1 MWNVVYHPIS
11 KLLIL
16 KATGA
21 NSSKAMIRS
30 TSVWRGGVGSST
42 TLFHGWPW
50 SRNVCASRPMHA
62 KRTICF
68 PLNRQLIPKVME
80 RRLLCPAYIDRKSN
94 VHSYRVQTIP
104 NTFSMLNARSIAS
117 DNSHKTDSRSRRSE
131 QKEVQSWQQKISPY
145 AKLMRIDRPIGSWL
159 LFWPC
164 GWSIA
169 LSAPAGCW
177 PDPMMLGLF
186 GVGAF
191 IMRGAGCTINDL
203 WDRDIDAKVERTR
216 NRPLVAGEIA
226 PFDALVFL
234 SGQLG
239 VGLFVLLQLNWYSIL
254 LGASSLGLVIV
265 YPLMKRITYW
275 PQLMLGATFNW
286 GALLGWSATQGSV
299 EWSACLPLYVAGVCW
314 TIVYDTIYAHQDK
327 VDDLIIGIK
336 STALRFGDN
345 TKLWLS
351 GFTAAM
357 LANLVTAGLVCDQTW
372 PYYTSIGLIG
382 AHLVHQIHSLNIH
395 NPKDCA
401 TKFISNH
408 QVGFL
413 LFLGIVLG
421 TLYKKNSDDRT
432 KGSTT
437 ATGTSSSSSTG
448 GQLSATVTSARNIA
462 V

>member
-1 MWNVVYHPIS
+1 
-11 KLLIL
+11 
-16 KATGA
+16 
-21 NSSKAMIRS
+21 MIRGS
-30 TSVWRGGVGSST
+30 TNVWRGRVGSGST

-50 SRNVCASRPMHA
+50 SRNACTSRPMHA
-62 KRTICF
+62 KRTICY
-68 PLNRQLIPKVME
+68 PLQVKYIPKVME
-80 RRLLCPAYIDRKSN
+80 RRLLCPVYLGRKL
-94 VHSYRVQTIP
+94 VAHPHGVQTIP
-104 NTFSMLNARSIAS
+104 NTFSMLTVRSVAS
-117 DNSHKTDSRSRRSE
+117 DTSDKLRSKRVDEKDTRI
-131 QKEVQSWQQKISPY
+131 WLQKISPY
-145 AKLMRIDRPIGSWL
+145 ARLMRIDRPIGSWL

-191 IMRGAGCTINDL
+191 VMRGAGCTINDL

-226 PFDALVFL
+226 PFDAIVFL
-234 SGQLG
+234 AGQLG

-254 LGASSLGLVIV
+254 LGASSLGLVVV
-265 YPLMKRITYW
+265 YPLMKRVTYW

-299 EWSACLPLYVAGVCW
+299 EWAACLPLYIAGVCW

-357 LANLVTAGLVCDQTW
+357 VGNLLSAGLVCDQTW

-382 AHLVHQIHSLNIH
+382 AHLAHQIHSLNIH

-421 TLYKKNSDDRT
+421 TLYKQNSDERT
-432 KGSTT
+432 KSTT
-437 ATGTSSSSSTG
+437 TTASSSTTG
-448 GQLSATVTSARNIA
+448 GQLSATVTGTRNIA

>member
-1 MWNVVYHPIS
+1 
-11 KLLIL
+11 
-16 KATGA
+16 
-21 NSSKAMIRS
+21 
-30 TSVWRGGVGSST
+30 
-42 TLFHGWPW
+42 
-50 SRNVCASRPMHA
+50 
-62 KRTICF
+62 
-68 PLNRQLIPKVME
+68 
-80 RRLLCPAYIDRKSN
+80 
-94 VHSYRVQTIP
+94 
-104 NTFSMLNARSIAS
+104 
-117 DNSHKTDSRSRRSE
+117 
-131 QKEVQSWQQKISPY
+131 
-145 AKLMRIDRPIGSWL
+145 
-159 LFWPC
+159 
-164 GWSIA
+164 
-169 LSAPAGCW
+169 
-177 PDPMMLGLF
+177 
-186 GVGAF
+186 
-191 IMRGAGCTINDL
+191 MRGAGCTINDL

-216 NRPLVAGEIA
+216 SRPLVAGEIA

-239 VGLFVLLQLNWYSIL
+239 VGLLVLLQLNWYSIL
-254 LGASSLGLVIV
+254 LGASSLGLVII

-345 TKLWLS
+345 TKLWLI

-357 LANLVTAGLVCDQTW
+357 LGNL
-372 PYYTSIGLIG
+372 
-382 AHLVHQIHSLNIH
+382 IHSLNIH

-421 TLYKKNSDDRT
+421 TLYKKHSEERT
-432 KGSTT
+432 KPSTAGS
-437 ATGTSSSSSTG
+437 GSSSTS

>member
-1 MWNVVYHPIS
+1 MLTV
-11 KLLIL
+11 
-16 KATGA
+16 
-21 NSSKAMIRS
+21 RS
-30 TSVWRGGVGSST
+30 V
-42 TLFHGWPW
+42 
-50 SRNVCASRPMHA
+50 
-62 KRTICF
+62 
-68 PLNRQLIPKVME
+68 
-80 RRLLCPAYIDRKSN
+80 
-94 VHSYRVQTIP
+94 
-104 NTFSMLNARSIAS
+104 AS
-117 DNSHKTDSRSRRSE
+117 DTNDKLRSKRVEETETRT
-131 QKEVQSWQQKISPY
+131 WQQKISPY
-145 AKLMRIDRPIGSWL
+145 ARLMRIDRPIGSWL

-191 IMRGAGCTINDL
+191 VMRGAGCTINDL

-226 PFDALVFL
+226 PFDAVVFL
-234 SGQLG
+234 GGQLG

-254 LGASSLGLVIV
+254 LGASSLGLVVV

-299 EWSACLPLYVAGVCW
+299 EWAACLPLYVAGVCW

-357 LANLVTAGLVCDQTW
+357 LGNLLTAGLVCDQTW

-382 AHLVHQIHSLNIH
+382 AHLAHQVLHTVQQQPIHSLNIH

-408 QVGFL
+408 QVGLL
-413 LFLGIVLG
+413 LFVGIVLG
-421 TLYKKNSDDRT
+421 TLYKQNSDERA
-432 KGSTT
+432 KSTT
-437 ATGTSSSSSTG
+437 ATAGSSSSTTG
-448 GQLSATVTSARNIA
+448 SPLSATVTGARNIA

>member
-1 MWNVVYHPIS
+1 
-11 KLLIL
+11 
-16 KATGA
+16 
-21 NSSKAMIRS
+21 MIRGS
-30 TSVWRGGVGSST
+30 SNVWRGRVGSSST

-50 SRNVCASRPMHA
+50 SRNGCTSRPMHA
-62 KRTICF
+62 KRTICY
-68 PLNRQLIPKVME
+68 PLHVNHIPKVME
-80 RRLLCPAYIDRKSN
+80 RRLLCPAYLGRKPNAHTSG
-94 VHSYRVQTIP
+94 VQTIP
-104 NTFSMLNARSIAS
+104 NTFSMLTARSVAS
-117 DNSHKTDSRSRRSE
+117 DTSDKLRSKRVEE
-131 QKEVQSWQQKISPY
+131 QETQQQNMATWQQKISPY
-145 AKLMRIDRPIGSWL
+145 ARLMRIDRPIGSWL

-191 IMRGAGCTINDL
+191 VMRGAGCTINDL

-216 NRPLVAGEIA
+216 TRPLVAGEIA

-234 SGQLG
+234 AGQLG

-254 LGASSLGLVIV
+254 LGASSLGLVVV

-299 EWSACLPLYVAGVCW
+299 EWAACLPLYVAGVCW

-357 LANLVTAGLVCDQTW
+357 LGNLLTAGLVCDQTW

-382 AHLVHQIHSLNIH
+382 AHLAHQIHSLNIH

-421 TLYKKNSDDRT
+421 TLYKQNSDERT
-432 KGSTT
+432 KSTT
-437 ATGTSSSSSTG
+437 TAASSSSSNAG
-448 GQLSATVTSARNIA
+448 GQLSATVTGTRNIA